1 MKAVKANKQYTIAE
15 PEKASYLAQGYDI
28 IDDNGATIER
38 SPQSTV
44 SYGQFE
50 ALLVENSALAAEN
63 KKLKAENK
71 KLKADK
77 KGEA

>member
-15 PEKASYLAQGYDI
+15 TEKASYLAQGYDI
-28 IDDNGATIER
+28 IDDNGTVIEH
-38 SPQSTV
+38 SPQATV
-44 SYGQFE
+44 SYSQFA
-50 ALLVENSALAAEN
+50 ALLAENSALAAEN